1 MNNCGSP
8 TLTIDSPLVATRRR
22 TNTDTTLDDEYVGTW
37 VAFLCTGLTFYGT
50 VKRCF
55 LGNRQA
61 KTWDIVYDSNNS
73 EEVLLVEFRKQ

>member
-50 VKRCF
+50 VKSCF
-55 LGNRQA
+55 LDRILCTIMEM
-61 KTWDIVYDSNNS
+61 K
-73 EEVLLVEFRKQ
+73 RKYFL